1 MTEHYKAFLTDLV
14 KVFGFILNA
23 FLFFSIIT
31 YTFISVKNLF
41 ISFILLMSIGFILFR
56 IFRIQINRYVFFL
69 ILLPLL
75 FNCFFLLITFFLNV
89 RRRRPTVML
98 TE

>member
-31 YTFISVKNLF
+31 STFISVKNLS

-69 ILLPLL
+69 I
-75 FNCFFLLITFFLNV
+75 FITFTF
-89 RRRRPTVML
+89 
-98 TE
+98 

>member
-1 MTEHYKAFLTDLV
+1 MTEHYKAFLNDLV

-41 ISFILLMSIGFILFR
+41 ISFILLMSMALFCSGFSGFR
-56 IFRIQINRYVFFL
+56 STDMSFF
-69 ILLPLL
+69 
-75 FNCFFLLITFFLNV
+75 
-89 RRRRPTVML
+89 
-98 TE
+98 